1 MKYVIM
7 YYSAIF
13 WVLLR
18 VTRFLLFNYI
28 MHSLVLFKK
37 KPEKLIFE
45 YDIILRLLAEYQ
57 PKDYIH
63 PATCIQAL
71 VEHFEFEDFIQ
82 YVMGKIQTFVILTL
96 VIRCIIYFEDKRSV
110 PNMDSI
116 VYLQYLEGITV
127 FWPKK
132 VSANKFSLVQSIL
145 LPIFVGMEEHFATII
160 LFKLRTTGVFT
171 QDHF

>member
-1 MKYVIM
+1 
-7 YYSAIF
+7 
-13 WVLLR
+13 
-18 VTRFLLFNYI
+18 
-28 MHSLVLFKK
+28 MHSLVLLKK
-37 KPEKLIFE
+37 NPEKLIFE

-63 PATCIQAL
+63 QATCIQAL

-127 FWPKK
+127 F
-132 VSANKFSLVQSIL
+132 
-145 LPIFVGMEEHFATII
+145 
-160 LFKLRTTGVFT
+160 
-171 QDHF
+171 

>member
-1 MKYVIM
+1 M
-7 YYSAIF
+7 
-13 WVLLR
+13 
-18 VTRFLLFNYI
+18 
-28 MHSLVLFKK
+28 
-37 KPEKLIFE
+37 
-45 YDIILRLLAEYQ
+45 AEYQ

-116 VYLQYLEGITV
+116 VYMYLQYLEGITV
-127 FWPKK
+127 F
-132 VSANKFSLVQSIL
+132 
-145 LPIFVGMEEHFATII
+145 
-160 LFKLRTTGVFT
+160 
-171 QDHF
+171 

>member
-1 MKYVIM
+1 M

-37 KPEKLIFE
+37 KPRKINIWIRHNFE
-45 YDIILRLLAEYQ
+45 AIGRISTKRL
-57 PKDYIH
+57 H

-127 FWPKK
+127 FWHKK